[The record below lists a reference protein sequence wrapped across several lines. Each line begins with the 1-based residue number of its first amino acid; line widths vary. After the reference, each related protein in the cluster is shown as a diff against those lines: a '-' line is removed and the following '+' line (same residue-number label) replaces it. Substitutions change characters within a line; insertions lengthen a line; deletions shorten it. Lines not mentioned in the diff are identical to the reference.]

1 MFSLLGS
8 TSISVS
14 RPSTYI
20 PDIGRGINLLK
31 GLKGCYD
38 SLPAVNSDTSLPI
51 ISFGLGSFPNYRFSF
66 LPYLT
71 SKRDYS
77 DAYEKE
83 IETSPY
89 PFGYEHEDCFIK
101 HHPFSHG
108 KNYRECII
116 EKDKYIS
123 SRKQQISISYIHKS
137 NTYIVQVSFIN
148 EDRSVF
154 FKQTNKLIKYQ
165 KDKIKWNSRDTL
177 SSEFSRRL
185 LKHIGRVDPNLF
197 YVLDRLPEADLRV
210 SSYRTVLNNP
220 FWKETKS
227 LFLLPSTTSFRRNTR
242 QKNLLKK
249 CQYHFR
255 NKKDYLSKS
264 DIFDGLPSEYV
275 KVLMLNRSF
284 EVDKLPFIKELYDT
298 LSAKVPEKLSVSF
311 MGSFDYNARAE
322 ADLKTYLQDSC
333 FIDFVKSDT
342 NPQSNILSLLTKYK
356 EYVNFK
362 KDLLNVNK
370 VKTLQQCNNDYDL
383 HLKEILKQLLIESFD
398 NCGVSKEIRSEIKF
412 KEGDRLIINPS
423 PEDYLSISLSVPPLR
438 SPIFNGK
445 ILNSSGVLEKLPLNI
460 ILNNTEILKAKGI
473 LKDELEE
480 NHKSTKVEDGDIEY
494 GW

>member
-1 MFSLLGS
+1 MLSNFN
-8 TSISVS
+8 TSCNTSP
-14 RPSTYI
+14 RPSVYI
-20 PDIGRGINLLK
+20 PYVNRGLDLLK

-71 SKRDYS
+71 SKRS
-77 DAYEKE
+77 FLDAYEEE
-83 IETSPY
+83 IETSKY

-101 HHPFSHG
+101 HRPFNHG

-137 NTYIVQVSFIN
+137 NTYIVQVSFLN

-165 KDKIKWNSRDTL
+165 KDKIKWNSRDIL

-197 YVLDRLPEADLRV
+197 YVLDRLPETDLRV

-264 DIFDGLPSEYV
+264 DLFDGLPSEYV
-275 KVLMLNRSF
+275 KAFMLNRSF

-298 LSAKVPEKLSVSF
+298 LSAKVPEKLSISF
-311 MGSFDYNARAE
+311 MGSFDYNPRVE
-322 ADLKTYLQDSC
+322 TDLKMYLQYSD
-333 FIDFVKSDT
+333 FINFVTSDT
-342 NPQSNILSLLTKYK
+342 NPQSTIHSLLTKYK

-362 KDLLNVNK
+362 KDLVNVNK

-383 HLKEILKQLLIESFD
+383 HLKEILKQLLVESFTR
-398 NCGVSKEIRSEIKF
+398 CGVINDVRSEIRF
-412 KEGDRLIINPS
+412 KEGDKLIINPS
-423 PEDYLSISLSVPPLR
+423 PEDYIAISYSIPPLR
-438 SPIFNGK
+438 TPIFNGK
-445 ILNSSGVLEKLPLNI
+445 VLYSSEVLEELPLNI
-460 ILNNTEILKAKGI
+460 ILNNTEILKANGI